1 MFLLEGKTAQVS
13 GSARGLGLE
22 IAAGLA
28 RQGARVIL
36 NGRDPQAL
44 EPAVEK
50 VRTQDGQAEG
60 VVFDVTQPEQVRAGL
75 DKIGRINILVNN
87 VGVRDRRALF
97 EFTPDDVRRLLD
109 DNLVAPFLV
118 SRKVPRGANETGNDH
133 PGKTT

>member
-44 EPAVEK
+44 EQAVEK

-87 VGVRDRRALF
+87 VGVRDRRAIF

-109 DNLVAPFLV
+109 RSEEHTSELQSLMRISYAVFCL
-118 SRKVPRGANETGNDH
+118 K
-133 PGKTT
+133 